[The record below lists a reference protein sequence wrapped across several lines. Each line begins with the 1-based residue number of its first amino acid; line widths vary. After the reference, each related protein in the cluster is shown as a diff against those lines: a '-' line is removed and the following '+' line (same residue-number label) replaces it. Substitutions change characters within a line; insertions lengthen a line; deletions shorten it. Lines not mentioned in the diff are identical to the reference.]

1 MQIPRSAGPNDQ
13 YAGDSVEHF
22 EEAIDILI
30 KLTTQLTSTF
40 KSFSPIQQTRA
51 GLAAY
56 DAGVSSIRDK
66 CMYFCPIDVW
76 NLTQNLDFIDQAT
89 TFRDFSSDILA
100 RAKYFQTVVYWNLSV
115 KNVLKY

>member
-66 CMYFCPIDVW
+66 CMYSCPIDV
-76 NLTQNLDFIDQAT
+76 
-89 TFRDFSSDILA
+89 
-100 RAKYFQTVVYWNLSV
+100 LS
-115 KNVLKY
+115 